1 MRLTNYPWKGNIRE
15 LANFI
20 ERAVILT
27 RGGELNAACGAA

>member
-1 MRLTNYPWKGNIRE
+1 MRLTTYLWKGNIQE

-27 RGGELNAACGAA
+27 RGG